1 MNSVIMFDSTLRD
14 GAQGENISFSA
25 EDKLKIAQALDE
37 LGVGYIECGNPSS
50 NPKDANFFRELAAH
64 PLRQARAAAFGSTC
78 RVGEKPENDP
88 GVLTLLAAGTQAVS
102 VFGKASV
109 LHVEEV
115 LRTTREENL
124 RMIRE
129 TVAFLRQAGREVL
142 FDAEHFFDG
151 FRLDREYALDTL
163 RAAST
168 AGADWLILCDTNGGT
183 LPDEI
188 ADTLR
193 TAKAA
198 VPGRYGIHCHNDC
211 GLAAACSLAALG
223 AGAEQIQGTLLGFG
237 ERCGN
242 TNLST
247 VIGVLQGKR
256 GVRCIPEEQLRRLT
270 RTCAY
275 IADVAN
281 LVPDNAMPFVGRSA
295 FAHKG
300 GMHVDG
306 VLKSPETFE
315 HLSPE
320 TVGNARTYL
329 LSEQAGRSALH
340 ARLAPILPDLS
351 RDAPELGRLLARMK
365 EMEAEGYAYEAA
377 GASFELLALQELG
390 RWEPFF
396 EVIRF
401 RILGE
406 QGMTSSAM
414 VKVQVG
420 DEFAI
425 TADEGF
431 GPVNALDKALRKAVG
446 QFYPALGEMRLTDFK
461 VRVIS
466 PQDATAA
473 VVRVLIEST
482 DGRRSWTTV
491 GVSVDI
497 IHASLD
503 ALVDSIAYKL
513 WVSDSGASG
522 PRDRGRSEIRR
533 DSDP

>member
-1 MNSVIMFDSTLRD
+1 
-14 GAQGENISFSA
+14 
-25 EDKLKIAQALDE
+25 
-37 LGVGYIECGNPSS
+37 
-50 NPKDANFFRELAAH
+50 
-64 PLRQARAAAFGSTC
+64 
-78 RVGEKPENDP
+78 
-88 GVLTLLAAGTQAVS
+88 
-102 VFGKASV
+102 
-109 LHVEEV
+109 
-115 LRTTREENL
+115 
-124 RMIRE
+124 
-129 TVAFLRQAGREVL
+129 
-142 FDAEHFFDG
+142 
-151 FRLDREYALDTL
+151 
-163 RAAST
+163 
-168 AGADWLILCDTNGGT
+168 
-183 LPDEI
+183 
-188 ADTLR
+188 
-193 TAKAA
+193 
-198 VPGRYGIHCHNDC
+198 
-211 GLAAACSLAALG
+211 
-223 AGAEQIQGTLLGFG
+223 
-237 ERCGN
+237 
-242 TNLST
+242 
-247 VIGVLQGKR
+247 
-256 GVRCIPEEQLRRLT
+256 
-270 RTCAY
+270 
-275 IADVAN
+275 
-281 LVPDNAMPFVGRSA
+281 MPFVGRSA

-320 TVGNARTYL
+320 AVGNARTYL

-533 DSDP
+533 DSDQ